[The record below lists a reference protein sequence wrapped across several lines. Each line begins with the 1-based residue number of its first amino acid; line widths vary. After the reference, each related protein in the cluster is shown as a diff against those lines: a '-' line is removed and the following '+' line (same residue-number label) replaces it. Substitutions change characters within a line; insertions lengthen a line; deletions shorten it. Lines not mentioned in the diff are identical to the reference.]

1 MARNRI
7 TYGDELVLR
16 DGKVGIGTTDPKANL
31 SVFGSLDVSGDLRIV
46 SAGATEGEIITQKHY
61 RDNGGSVVYQ
71 SGDQQL
77 FSVSNEG
84 DLAYVINDSDGTPV
98 LQIAESGIST
108 LKNNFNVTNNIS
120 IGGTLG
126 LGSSAFFENSLQL
139 PKIDFISSGSS
150 ESTRISAKHYPDN
163 NGSVVY
169 QSGESNLFSIDNDSD
184 VYYSIND
191 SEAKSALTVSSTGIT
206 TIRDLFQ
213 NTVNFT
219 SAGSSESENIQ
230 LNHYRNIAYQPAV
243 GVSTDNRGAISFDSL
258 SGITTDGVTYSPA
271 SLFSLTNG
279 AGNIF
284 SVRGYTKQSF
294 GGSEGS
300 IVLDITQD
308 GKIGFGTTNP
318 AIDID
323 IARETYFTGPNV
335 TFRNK
340 AQIQDKLILSEVL
353 NPSLNSLT
361 NIILQPYTPG
371 ITTQAP
377 TRGSSVFEGDL
388 EQNLDGGQLF
398 TVVNDNYSLF
408 KINHFVGVSSLA
420 PGERNIVTTFDV
432 LSNGNIGFGTTN
444 PIYGI
449 DIQKELR
456 IKNDILLTTQNSPT
470 LDNTISATTVDAGI
484 NTSSPVNGSF
494 VLSKNKRNSGTNSS
508 QLFTVENN
516 NNSNFRLNIV
526 GISQTYLP
534 SGQVPIFPAFDISN
548 YGEVRI
554 FDTLTKSGDGFGP
567 LPTGISTLAPN
578 DADLFRIDSYA
589 PTFIGSF
596 PTINP
601 AIRVNKFGYTEIY
614 RNINQVSGITTV
626 GIATTTPTL
635 SVNATLSFELVNNTT
650 LSIKVRGTDGVTRSG
665 IVTLS

>member
-1 MARNRI
+1 MAKNRI
-7 TYGDELVLR
+7 TFTDDFVLR

-46 SAGATEGEIITQKHY
+46 SAGVTEGEIITQKHY
-61 RDNGGSVVYQ
+61 RDNGGSIVYQ

-84 DLAYVINDSDGTPV
+84 DLAYVISDSDGTPV

-150 ESTRISAKHYPDN
+150 ESTRISAKHYSDN

-243 GVSTDNRGAISFDSL
+243 GVSTDNRGAISFDSS

-470 LDNTISATTVDAGI
+470 LDNTIFATAVDAGI

-494 VLSKNKRNSGTNSS
+494 VLSKNQRNSGANSS

-526 GISQTYLP
+526 GIAQTYLP

>member
-46 SAGATEGEIITQKHY
+46 SAGVTEGEIITQKHY
-61 RDNGGSVVYQ
+61 RDNGGSIVYQ

-84 DLAYVINDSDGTPV
+84 DLAYVISDSDGTPV

-258 SGITTDGVTYSPA
+258 SGITTDGVTYFPA

-279 AGNIF
+279 GGNIF

-308 GKIGFGTTNP
+308 GKIGIGTTNP
-318 AIDID
+318 LHDVHIVD
-323 IARETYFTGPNV
+323 
-335 TFRNK
+335 
-340 AQIQDKLILSEVL
+340 
-353 NPSLNSLT
+353 
-361 NIILQPYTPG
+361 
-371 ITTQAP
+371 
-377 TRGSSVFEGDL
+377 
-388 EQNLDGGQLF
+388 
-398 TVVNDNYSLF
+398 
-408 KINHFVGVSSLA
+408 
-420 PGERNIVTTFDV
+420 RNIVAPNSSVTLKGVNVT
-432 LSNGNIGFGTTN
+432 
-444 PIYGI
+444 GI
-449 DIQKELR
+449 
-456 IKNDILLTTQNSPT
+456 LTTPSSHVNVVRLENRVDFTDTLNPAQNTFIRLESRSTGISSSSLVGGASVFSGSITSP
-470 LDNTISATTVDAGI
+470 
-484 NTSSPVNGSF
+484 F
-494 VLSKNKRNSGTNSS
+494 NSG
-508 QLFTVENN
+508 QLVTVENN
-516 NNSNFRLNIV
+516 DKTYFRINVNVLTPVSIAGTGTTFLPAGQAAIV
-526 GISQTYLP
+526 
-534 SGQVPIFPAFDISN
+534 PALDVDK

-554 FDTLTKSGDGFGP
+554 YDTKTKPGDTFNP

-578 DADLFRIDSYA
+578 DSDLFRIDSYST
-589 PTFIGSF
+589 PFIGTF
-596 PTINP
+596 PTIGP
-601 AIRVNKFGYTEIY
+601 AIRVDKFGYTEIS
-614 RNINQVSGITTV
+614 RNINQISGITTV
-626 GIATTTPTL
+626 GIATTTTSL
-635 SVNATLSFELVNNTT
+635 SVNATMSFELINNTT
-650 LSIKVRGTDGVTRSG
+650 LTIKVRGTDGVTRSG
-665 IVTLS
+665 IVTLA

>member
-46 SAGATEGEIITQKHY
+46 SAGVTEGEIITQKHY
-61 RDNGGSVVYQ
+61 RDNGGSIVYQ
-71 SGDQQL
+71 SGDQHL

-84 DLAYVINDSDGTPV
+84 DLAYVISDSDGTPV

-150 ESTRISAKHYPDN
+150 ESTRISAKHYSDNNGSVVYQSGDQHLFSVSNEGDLAYVISDSDGTPVLQIAESGISTLKNNFNVTNNISIGGTLGLGSSAFFENSLQLPKIDFISSGSSESTRISAKHYSDN

-243 GVSTDNRGAISFDSL
+243 GSTTNNSGAISFDSPAGV
-258 SGITTDGVTYSPA
+258 SVDGVTYFPA
-271 SLFSLTNG
+271 SLFALTNG
-279 AGNIF
+279 GGNIF
-284 SVRGYTKQSF
+284 SVSGYNYFSGSLGIPSIDVTQS
-294 GGSEGS
+294 GR
-300 IVLDITQD
+300 V
-308 GKIGFGTTNP
+308 GFGTTNP
-318 AIDID
+318 TIDID

-335 TFRNK
+335 IFRNK
-340 AQIQDKLILSEVL
+340 AQIQDKLILSETLSPVNTSTTSITIEPL
-353 NPSLNSLT
+353 TQGVTTYVPTRSATLFRGELDQSLN
-361 NIILQPYTPG
+361 
-371 ITTQAP
+371 
-377 TRGSSVFEGDL
+377 
-388 EQNLDGGQLF
+388 GGQLV
-398 TVVNDNYSLF
+398 TILNNNSSLLT
-408 KINHFVGVSSLA
+408 INRFVGLSSAAFA
-420 PGERNIVTTFDV
+420 PAGERNIETIVEV
-432 LSNGNIGFGTTN
+432 RENGNVGVGTTN
-444 PIYGI
+444 PSARFNVVG
-449 DIQKELR
+449 
-456 IKNDILLTTQNSPT
+456 NS
-470 LDNTISATTVDAGI
+470 V
-484 NTSSPVNGSF
+484 F
-494 VLSKNKRNSGTNSS
+494 
-508 QLFTVENN
+508 
-516 NNSNFRLNIV
+516 
-526 GISQTYLP
+526 
-534 SGQVPIFPAFDISN
+534 
-548 YGEVRI
+548 
-554 FDTLTKSGDGFGP
+554 
-567 LPTGISTLAPN
+567 
-578 DADLFRIDSYA
+578 
-589 PTFIGSF
+589 
-596 PTINP
+596 
-601 AIRVNKFGYTEIY
+601 
-614 RNINQVSGITTV
+614 SGITTL
-626 GIATTTPTL
+626 GLTSTTSPTTN
-635 SVNATLSFELVNNTT
+635 STMSFELTDNNTLT
-650 LSIKVRGTDGVTRSG
+650 VRVRGTDGVVRTG

>member
-1 MARNRI
+1 MAKNRI
-7 TYGDELVLR
+7 TFTDDFVLR

-46 SAGATEGEIITQKHY
+46 SAGVTEGEIITQKHY

-150 ESTRISAKHYPDN
+150 ESTRISAKHYSDN

-243 GVSTDNRGAISFDSL
+243 GVSTDNRGAISFDSS

-271 SLFSLTNG
+271 SLFALTNG

-284 SVRGYTKQSF
+284 SVSGYRYFSGSTYPSIDVTQS
-294 GGSEGS
+294 GR
-300 IVLDITQD
+300 V
-308 GKIGFGTTNP
+308 GFGTTNP
-318 AIDID
+318 QSDIEF
-323 IARETYFTGPNV
+323 RSNPLLTGELQV
-335 TFRNK
+335 KNK
-340 AQIQDKLILSEVL
+340 IVFSNEL
-353 NPSLNSLT
+353 NPQLNTLINLEPVSSGVT
-361 NIILQPYTPG
+361 SGPP
-371 ITTQAP
+371 
-377 TRGSSVFEGDL
+377 RGAALFTGDL

-408 KINHFVGVSSLA
+408 KINHFVGLSSLA
-420 PGERNIVTTFDV
+420 PGERNILTTFDV

-470 LDNTISATTVDAGI
+470 LDNTIFATAVDAGI

>member
-46 SAGATEGEIITQKHY
+46 SAGVTEGEIITQKHY
-61 RDNGGSVVYQ
+61 RDNGGSIVYQ
-71 SGDQQL
+71 SGDQHL

-84 DLAYVINDSDGTPV
+84 DLAYVISDSDGTPV

-150 ESTRISAKHYPDN
+150 ESTRISAKHYSDN

-258 SGITTDGVTYSPA
+258 SGITTDGVTYFPA
-271 SLFSLTNG
+271 SLFALTNG

-284 SVRGYTKQSF
+284 SVSGYNYFSGSLGIPSIDVTQS
-294 GGSEGS
+294 GR
-300 IVLDITQD
+300 V
-308 GKIGFGTTNP
+308 GFGTTNP
-318 AIDID
+318 TIDID

-335 TFRNK
+335 IFRNK
-340 AQIQDKLILSEVL
+340 AQIQDKLILSETLSPVNTSTTSITIEPL
-353 NPSLNSLT
+353 TQGVTTYVPTRSATLFRGELDQSLN
-361 NIILQPYTPG
+361 
-371 ITTQAP
+371 
-377 TRGSSVFEGDL
+377 
-388 EQNLDGGQLF
+388 GGQLV
-398 TVVNDNYSLF
+398 TILNNNSSLLT
-408 KINHFVGVSSLA
+408 INRFVGLSSAAFA
-420 PGERNIVTTFDV
+420 PTGERNIETIVEV
-432 LSNGNIGFGTTN
+432 RGNGNVGVGTTN
-444 PIYGI
+444 PSARFNVVG
-449 DIQKELR
+449 
-456 IKNDILLTTQNSPT
+456 NS
-470 LDNTISATTVDAGI
+470 V
-484 NTSSPVNGSF
+484 F
-494 VLSKNKRNSGTNSS
+494 
-508 QLFTVENN
+508 
-516 NNSNFRLNIV
+516 
-526 GISQTYLP
+526 
-534 SGQVPIFPAFDISN
+534 
-548 YGEVRI
+548 
-554 FDTLTKSGDGFGP
+554 
-567 LPTGISTLAPN
+567 
-578 DADLFRIDSYA
+578 
-589 PTFIGSF
+589 
-596 PTINP
+596 
-601 AIRVNKFGYTEIY
+601 
-614 RNINQVSGITTV
+614 SGITTL
-626 GIATTTPTL
+626 GLTSTTSPTTN
-635 SVNATLSFELVNNTT
+635 STMSFELTDNNTLT
-650 LSIKVRGTDGVTRSG
+650 VRVRGTDGVVRTG